1 MSVARQ
7 IRDLRYIKGWG
18 PHELADRAQI
28 SRTAL
33 YQIESGKTEMPRAA
47 TLTRIAQALEI
58 PIESL
63 IIQQEPNPTASP
75 TGFVEDRRQFG
86 RTVPSRAPREA
97 SSRDVALNRKFRE
110 LLDSPLGQGLAQ
122 IVDQVYVLIDS
133 DSHRPLADQTTPRA
147 R

>member
-1 MSVARQ
+1 MSVAKQ

-33 YQIESGKTEMPRAA
+33 YQIESGKTEMPRAS

-58 PIESL
+58 PIETL
-63 IIQQEPNPTASP
+63 IVRQEPRPAEAVDDRNR
-75 TGFVEDRRQFG
+75 FVRSLS
-86 RTVPSRAPREA
+86 SRELREA
-97 SSRDVALNRKFRE
+97 SSREAALDRKFRE
-110 LLDSPLGQGLAQ
+110 LLDSPLGTGLAQ
-122 IVDQVYVLIDS
+122 LVDQIYLMIDS
-133 DSHRPLADQTTPRA
+133 PHSCMDQAASRV

>member
-1 MSVARQ
+1 MSVAKQ

-33 YQIESGKTEMPRAA
+33 YQIESGKTEMPRAS

-58 PIESL
+58 PIETL
-63 IIQQEPNPTASP
+63 IIRQEPRPAEAMDDRNRLVRSIPTR
-75 TGFVEDRRQFG
+75 EL
-86 RTVPSRAPREA
+86 REA
-97 SSRDVALNRKFRE
+97 SSREAALDRKFRE
-110 LLDSPLGQGLAQ
+110 LLDSPLGTGLAQ
-122 IVDQVYVLIDS
+122 LVDQIHLMIDS
-133 DSHRPLADQTTPRA
+133 PRSCMDQATSRV